1 MSKAQK
7 RPVIT
12 PADRLGLTF
21 CLAIICHA
29 IIVLGVTFATEDVRQ
44 PRYNT
49 MDIVLVQQRS
59 KNDDEAKLLAQAS
72 LAGGGDTDEE
82 VAPSTPLPPP
92 FPDNTPKVASP
103 PPASAPPQPAAEM
116 AVETSVET
124 QDEPLNTRELLAVKA
139 SDAKSKISEQIE
151 PQKKEV
157 PNPKIAKKTKKKK
170 KKVQPQP
177 SAASLLA
184 ISHEIA
190 SLNAKVERNL
200 VAKSERPKRKFISA
214 STQEYKYASYM
225 EAWRAKVERV
235 GNLNYPEK
243 ARKRKLTGSLVLAV
257 ALNPDGSINDIIVR
271 RSSGHKV
278 LDDSAIRIVR
288 LAAPFS
294 PFPDAIIKETD
305 ILHITRTW
313 QFLNNRGFK

>member
-1 MSKAQK
+1 MTEANLES
-7 RPVIT
+7 PV
-12 PADRLGLTF
+12 
-21 CLAIICHA
+21 
-29 IIVLGVTFATEDVRQ
+29 E
-44 PRYNT
+44 
-49 MDIVLVQQRS
+49 
-59 KNDDEAKLLAQAS
+59 
-72 LAGGGDTDEE
+72 
-82 VAPSTPLPPP
+82 
-92 FPDNTPKVASP
+92 
-103 PPASAPPQPAAEM
+103 PASA
-116 AVETSVET
+116 
-124 QDEPLNTRELLAVKA
+124 RELLAVTSAQAETNSSKMKQEKKKV
-139 SDAKSKISEQIE
+139 AKPKPSE
-151 PQKKEV
+151 
-157 PNPKIAKKTKKKK
+157 KTVKKKK
-170 KKVQPQP
+170 PPQKRP

-200 VAKSERPKRKFISA
+200 VAKAERPKRKFISA
-214 STQEYKYASYM
+214 STQEYKYAAYM

-235 GNLNYPEK
+235 GNLNYPEQ
-243 ARKRKLTGSLVLAV
+243 ARKRKLTGALVLAV

-294 PFPDAIIKETD
+294 PFPDAILKETD